1 MWTPLTQLGQGTNTQ
16 ERDTLLSVLPTQEA
30 RVKCPTALG
39 SQGRPTPSDT
49 ARPGLN
55 SAVVLA
61 GISQVQ
67 DHRTFS

>member
-1 MWTPLTQLGQGTNTQ
+1 MWKPLTQLGQGTNTQ
-16 ERDTLLSVLPTQEA
+16 ERDTLLNVLPTQEA

-39 SQGRPTPSDT
+39 SQGLPTPSDT
-49 ARPGLN
+49 ACPGLN

-61 GISQVQ
+61 GIPQVQ